1 MSTLATERDYMDS
14 RVIRVSRKRQITIP
28 LKFYEAL
35 NLGDQ
40 VVCSLEGGAV
50 VIRPLRRTDDEFS
63 VEILKDL
70 VSKGFSGDELV
81 SEFEAQSCKVK
92 KAVHWLLEEA
102 DRIADGVQ
110 PASRF
115 DDVFD
120 PED

>member
-1 MSTLATERDYMDS
+1 LTTLAYHKL
-14 RVIRVSRKRQITIP
+14 I
-28 LKFYEAL
+28 FYVTSILTFADP
-35 NLGDQ
+35 GDQ
-40 VVCSLEGGAV
+40 VECSLEGGAI

-81 SEFEAQSCKVK
+81 REFEAERYRVK
-92 KAVHWLLEEA
+92 KAVDRLREEA

-115 DDVFD
+115 DDIFD
-120 PED
+120 SDD

>member
-1 MSTLATERDYMDS
+1 ME
-14 RVIRVSRKRQITIP
+14 
-28 LKFYEAL
+28 
-35 NLGDQ
+35 
-40 VVCSLEGGAV
+40 CSLEGGAI

-81 SEFEAQSCKVK
+81 KGFETQRCRVS
-92 KAVHWLLEEA
+92 KAVHRLLEEA

-110 PASRF
+110 SASRF